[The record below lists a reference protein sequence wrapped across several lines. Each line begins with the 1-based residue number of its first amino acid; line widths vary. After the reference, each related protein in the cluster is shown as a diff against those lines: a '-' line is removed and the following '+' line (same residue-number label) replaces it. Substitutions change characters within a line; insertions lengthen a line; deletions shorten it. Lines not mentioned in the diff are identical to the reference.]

1 MADQKIKD
9 KIAAL
14 LAKAEGTDNEFE
26 AETFMAKVNEL
37 LERHQLEMHEVR
49 KDADPMGHEKGDTKF
64 YASQSWAKDFIFA
77 VCNYYGGEGIVHS
90 FGNTRTF
97 TVIGRESVRTTVTL
111 MMPYLLTQLRRA
123 GRRYAAHYGR
133 TESVATREVANAL
146 IIRLY
151 REAQVQEA
159 HRADLVGKGLIPVSD
174 LEAYK
179 DEKFPNLREARMRN
193 LDHSHSAKKLADG
206 IALHAAATGKHVKL
220 LK

>member
-49 KDADPMGHEKGDTKF
+49 KEEDPMGHEKGDTKF

-77 VCNYYGGEGIVHS
+77 VCRYYGGEGIVHS

-111 MMPYLLTQLRRA
+111 MMPYILTQLRRA
-123 GRRYAAHYGR
+123 GRRYAEHYGY
-133 TESVATREVANAL
+133 TASVATREVANAL
-146 IIRLY
+146 ILRLH
-151 REAQVQEA
+151 REAGKQEA
-159 HRADLVGKGLIPVSD
+159 HRADLIGKGLIPVSD
-174 LEAYK
+174 ITAYK
-179 DEKFPNLREARMRN
+179 EENFKNVKEARARD
-193 LDHSHSAKKLADG
+193 LDHGYGAKKAADG